1 MLRFI
6 ARRLLLV
13 LPVLFGLVL
22 LTFILTRVVPT
33 DPAAVLAGEGASPE
47 QVENI
52 REKLGF
58 ENPHWWQCG
67 NYIGQVLHGD
77 FGIGYYT
84 NRPVLEDILYR
95 LPATLELTFLALLLS
110 VVVGIPLGLYSAVHH
125 NTWLDQ
131 LLRAVSVAGLA
142 IAPFWLAIILQLTFS
157 MDLDWLPLRGR
168 IDPNIVLP
176 PTLTGFFLIDS
187 LLAARPDV
195 FFNALRHLVLP
206 VLTLAFGTVATIVR
220 FTRSGV
226 LETLQKDF
234 VAYERAAGYP
244 RPILLWKYVLRNSI
258 ISTVTQI
265 GLLFGSLLAGAVVI
279 EAIFDWPGLGG
290 YLVGAILASDY
301 QAVVSTTL
309 VIGLVYA
316 VLNIFVDVAHA
327 LIDPRISQQ
336 L

>member
-58 ENPHWWQCG
+58 EKPLWWQFG

-95 LPATLELTFLALLLS
+95 LPATLELHFLAFFLI
-110 VVVGIPLGLYSAVHH
+110 VRFGIPLGPLSGVHH

-226 LETLQKDF
+226 LE
-234 VAYERAAGYP
+234 
-244 RPILLWKYVLRNSI
+244 
-258 ISTVTQI
+258 
-265 GLLFGSLLAGAVVI
+265 
-279 EAIFDWPGLGG
+279 
-290 YLVGAILASDY
+290 
-301 QAVVSTTL
+301 
-309 VIGLVYA
+309 
-316 VLNIFVDVAHA
+316 
-327 LIDPRISQQ
+327 
-336 L
+336 

>member
-1 MLRFI
+1 
-6 ARRLLLV
+6 
-13 LPVLFGLVL
+13 
-22 LTFILTRVVPT
+22 
-33 DPAAVLAGEGASPE
+33 
-47 QVENI
+47 
-52 REKLGF
+52 
-58 ENPHWWQCG
+58 
-67 NYIGQVLHGD
+67 
-77 FGIGYYT
+77 
-84 NRPVLEDILYR
+84 
-95 LPATLELTFLALLLS
+95 
-110 VVVGIPLGLYSAVHH
+110 
-125 NTWLDQ
+125 
-131 LLRAVSVAGLA
+131 
-142 IAPFWLAIILQLTFS
+142 